1 MEISGNTNVIA
12 IFGHPVSHSLSP
24 AMHNAAFRKMGLDFC
39 YIALDV
45 HPLDLRVAVEG
56 VRAMNIAGLNI
67 TVPHKEAIMPMLDKV
82 DPEASFIG
90 AVNTIVNLNGKLVGY
105 NTDGRGFM
113 RSLQEESIGVEG
125 QKVLIVGA
133 GGAARAVSWYLAES
147 GCDLSIYNRTPE
159 KAELLVN
166 DLAINFRNVR
176 HINVL
181 DELAEADIV
190 INSTSLGLK
199 PGDPLP
205 FDPAELKPGA
215 VVVDLIYQDTPVIRE
230 ARRKGHKTLNGLGM
244 LLWQG
249 VLSFELWTGQTP
261 PHEHMKDII
270 FKSLG

>member
-1 MEISGNTNVIA
+1 MEISGNTEVIA

-24 AMHNAAFRKMGLDFC
+24 ALHNAAFRQMGLDFC

-45 HPLDLRVAVEG
+45 HPSELRAAVEG
-56 VRAMNIAGLNI
+56 VRAMNFAGLNV

-90 AVNTIVNLNGKLVGY
+90 AVNTIVNRNGKLIGY

-113 RSLQEESIGVEG
+113 RSLEEESVDVAGK
-125 QKVLIVGA
+125 KVFLVGA

-147 GCDLSIYNRTPE
+147 GSDLSIYNRTAE

-166 DLAINFRNVR
+166 DLAINFKNVR
-176 HINVL
+176 NAEGF
-181 DELAEADIV
+181 DELGEADIV

-205 FDPAELKPGA
+205 FDPSGLQPGA
-215 VVVDLIYQDTPVIRE
+215 VVVDLIYQDTPLIQE
-230 ARRKGHKTLNGLGM
+230 ARRKGYKTLNGLGM

-249 VLSFELWTGQTP
+249 VLASEIWTGQAP

-270 FKSLG
+270 FKPLA